1 MKRRYFVNLA
11 ALSLVSIKSLLAN
24 QIQLIIDKKNNFKYI
39 YSNKKLKKE
48 FLKFLKNVFNL
59 YPETDFHNLI
69 DETTKIKNNDKE
81 IYLSVQSKLDDIDS
95 LLSPLTYQLPALKKQ
110 KEEMAKEAYE
120 LLKSNKKEYNGYL
133 EIGSSGRYL
142 DYLEEKIEIS
152 GERYYADGK
161 EPGYSVT
168 EMINRGQIGIGAN
181 YVPFTSYKTNYT
193 KFIPKNSLDLVTI
206 YIGFHHCPIDLR
218 VSFIT
223 SIKDTMR
230 SGGKMILRD
239 HDCNSDEQKVIVALA
254 HDVFN
259 LGTNE
264 TWETNEKEIRNFY
277 SLDFIIKF
285 IENLGF
291 KFENRTLF
299 QEGDPT
305 KNALMLFTKL

>member
-1 MKRRYFVNLA
+1 M
-11 ALSLVSIKSLLAN
+11 SIKSFAIN
-24 QIQLIIDKKNNFKYI
+24 QFQVIIDKKNNFKFI
-39 YSNKKLKKE
+39 YSNNKLKQE
-48 FLKFLKNVFNL
+48 FSKFLKNVFNL
-59 YPETDFHNLI
+59 YPEVEFHKLI
-69 DETTKIKNNDKE
+69 DKTTKIKNNDKE
-81 IYLSVQSKLDDIDS
+81 IYLTVQSKLDGIDS
-95 LLSPLTYQLPALKKQ
+95 ILSPLTYQLPALKKQ

-120 LLKSNKKEYNGYL
+120 LLKSGKKEYNGYL

-161 EPGYSVT
+161 EPGYSIT
-168 EMINRGQIGIGAN
+168 EMIDRGQISVGAK
-181 YVPFTSYKTNYT
+181 YIPFTNYKTNYT
-193 KFIPKNSLDLVTI
+193 KVIPKNSLELVTI
-206 YIGFHHCPIDLR
+206 YIGFHHCPIELR
-218 VSFIT
+218 ESFIT
-223 SIKDTMR
+223 SIRDTIR
-230 SGGKMILRD
+230 KGGKMILRD
-239 HDCNSDEQKVIVALA
+239 HDCNTDEQKVLVALA

-259 LGTNE
+259 LGTKE

-277 SLDFIIKF
+277 SLDFIINF